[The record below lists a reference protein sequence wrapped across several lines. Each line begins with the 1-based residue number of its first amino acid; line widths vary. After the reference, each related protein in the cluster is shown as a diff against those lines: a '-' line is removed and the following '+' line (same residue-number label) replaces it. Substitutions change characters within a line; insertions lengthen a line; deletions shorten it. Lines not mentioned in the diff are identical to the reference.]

1 MSAHRYGKED
11 LQRAYLSACEL
22 DVTACK
28 PGNVSLARPGHD
40 MTAGQ
45 FLLSAR
51 VTAPLLAQTD
61 LTVGER
67 IYRAV
72 AATRDA
78 VGCNT
83 NLGIVLLAA
92 PMFAALQ
99 GDAVQPALGPRL
111 QAALAQLDLDDADW
125 TYRAIRLA
133 APAGLGKSDRHDVAD
148 APRVDLRQAMSAA
161 AERDRIAYQYAHA
174 YRDILDHAL
183 PLLRS
188 LLARWRDP
196 AWAATGV
203 FMALLAR
210 FPDSHVAR
218 KHGSGL
224 AAAVQARAR
233 PLSGELL
240 SSNDPQRHL
249 RALDRLDDALKRDC
263 INPGTTAD
271 LTVATIL
278 AKDFDAFASQAA
290 NQAAIRDCSGS
301 ELLRC
306 VST

>member
-1 MSAHRYGKED
+1 MSGRRHGRED
-11 LQRAYLSACEL
+11 LQRAYLQACEL

-40 MTAGQ
+40 MTADQ

-51 VTAPLLAQTD
+51 VTAPLLAAAA
-61 LTVGER
+61 LGVGER
-67 IYRAV
+67 IYQAV

-99 GDAVQPALGPRL
+99 GDTLQPALGPRL
-111 QAALAQLDLDDADW
+111 QAALARLDLDDADW
-125 TYRAIRLA
+125 AYRAIRLA

-148 APRVDLRQAMSAA
+148 APRVDLRRAMSAA

-174 YRDILDHAL
+174 YRDVLDHAL
-183 PLLRS
+183 PLLCR
-188 LLARWRDP
+188 LLTRWRDP

-203 FMALLAR
+203 YMDLLAR

-218 KHGSGL
+218 KHGSGQ

-233 PLSGELL
+233 ALSEELL
-240 SSNDPQRHL
+240 SSTNPQRHL
-249 RALDRLDDALKRDC
+249 GALDRLDEALKRDR
-263 INPGTTAD
+263 ITPGTTAD

-290 NQAAIRDCSGS
+290 TQAALRDCSGS